1 LTREICKRL
10 NDNSQHDTLTE
21 MLPAIQRAARS
32 VARKWA
38 QLATANDLT
47 QEIYLRLAETDG
59 SVTKLAD
66 MRPAERDASLVRI
79 GHQVADQMRADYEYF
94 TGQFTYSVGEVRSLL
109 VGGALTDQLDGFDA
123 RVADVRRA
131 VLDLQKSNSDYS
143 AAIVNRYVFDDKP
156 PPRSA
161 QAKVLERAVDAL
173 TLRMNRNRNNDIY
186 EYENGGARRKAIA
199 NVEAMAIAAA
209 DAGEE
214 IPV

>member
-1 LTREICKRL
+1 MD
-10 NDNSQHDTLTE
+10 DNTQHDTLTE
-21 MLPAIQRAARS
+21 MLPTIQRAARS

-38 QLATANDLT
+38 QLTTANDLT

-66 MRPAERDASLVRI
+66 MRPAERNASLVRI
-79 GHQVADQMRADYEYF
+79 GHQVADHMRMDYEYF

-109 VGGALTDQLDGFDA
+109 VGGVLTDQLDGFDA
-123 RVADVRRA
+123 MVADVRRA
-131 VLDLQKSNSDYS
+131 LLDLQMSNSDYS
-143 AAIVNRYVFDDKP
+143 SAVVNRYVFDDKP
-156 PPRSA
+156 TPRSA

-186 EYENGGARRKAIA
+186 EYENGGGRRKAIT
-199 NVEAMAIAAA
+199 NVEAMSIATA

-214 IPV
+214 NAE